1 MTEAISSIRFG
12 PPFRTLIMFFRFCAA
27 LSLVVLIAAAGIAVE
42 KQLLD
47 MKRTQTLQVYRLEQ
61 LEEKYARLKLRT
73 QELGAP
79 SRLMESLE
87 QAEAERAARRRAT
100 VVPLNNRR

>member
-1 MTEAISSIRFG
+1 
-12 PPFRTLIMFFRFCAA
+12 MFFRFCAA
-27 LSLVVLIAAAGIAVE
+27 LSLVVLIAVLGITLE

-47 MKRTQTLQVYRLEQ
+47 LKREQTLQVYRLEQ

-79 SRLMESLE
+79 SRLLESLE
-87 QAEAERAARRRAT
+87 QAAAERAVHRNQTTAT
-100 VVPLNNRR
+100 RLRPR

>member
-1 MTEAISSIRFG
+1 
-12 PPFRTLIMFFRFCAA
+12 MFFRFCAA

-47 MKRTQTLQVYRLEQ
+47 LKREQTLQVYRLEQ
-61 LEEKYARLKLRT
+61 LEEKYTRLKLRT

-79 SRLMESLE
+79 SRLMDSLE
-87 QAEAERAARRRAT
+87 QAEAERAARRRMPR
-100 VVPLNNRR
+100 VPAAKRR

>member
-1 MTEAISSIRFG
+1 
-12 PPFRTLIMFFRFCAA
+12 MFFRFCAA

-47 MKRTQTLQVYRLEQ
+47 MKRQQTLQVYRMEQ
-61 LEEKYARLKLRT
+61 LEEKYTRLKLRT

-87 QAEAERAARRRAT
+87 QAEAERAARRRSTAASASK
-100 VVPLNNRR
+100 RR

>member
-1 MTEAISSIRFG
+1 
-12 PPFRTLIMFFRFCAA
+12 MFFRFCAA
-27 LSLVVLIAAAGIAVE
+27 LSLVVLIAALGITLE

-47 MKRTQTLQVYRLEQ
+47 LKREQTLQVFRLEQ

-79 SRLMESLE
+79 SRLLESLE
-87 QAEAERAARRRAT
+87 QAAAERAARRIPAAASR
-100 VVPLNNRR
+100 PRPR

>member
-1 MTEAISSIRFG
+1 
-12 PPFRTLIMFFRFCAA
+12 MFFRFCAA

-47 MKRTQTLQVYRLEQ
+47 MKRQQTLQVYRMEQ

-87 QAEAERAARRRAT
+87 QAEAERAARRRSTAASASK
-100 VVPLNNRR
+100 RR

>member
-1 MTEAISSIRFG
+1 
-12 PPFRTLIMFFRFCAA
+12 MFFRFCAA

-47 MKRTQTLQVYRLEQ
+47 MRRQQTLQVYRLEQ

-87 QAEAERAARRRAT
+87 QAEAARAARRRAT
-100 VVPLNNRR
+100 AASSAKRR

>member
-1 MTEAISSIRFG
+1 
-12 PPFRTLIMFFRFCAA
+12 MFFRFCSA

-47 MKRTQTLQVYRLEQ
+47 LKRQQTLQVYRLEQ
-61 LEEKYARLKLRT
+61 LEEKYARLRLRT

-79 SRLMESLE
+79 SRLLESLE
-87 QAEAERAARRRAT
+87 RSASERAAQRRSSDAQRSK
-100 VVPLNNRR
+100 RK

>member
-1 MTEAISSIRFG
+1 
-12 PPFRTLIMFFRFCAA
+12 MFFRFCAA

-47 MKRTQTLQVYRLEQ
+47 MKRQQTLQVYRMEQ
-61 LEEKYARLKLRT
+61 LEERYARLKLRT

-79 SRLMESLE
+79 SRLMESLAH
-87 QAEAERAARRRAT
+87 AEAERAARRRSTAASASK
-100 VVPLNNRR
+100 RR